1 MKTSSRAVREQV
13 QCGFRATPE
22 QLQSISRSP
31 PPIVPQGNS
40 RNGISGQRQR
50 HLRCIRQWITSN
62 CNQQLEIAK
71 STMKPGRNSQLLFI
85 SCFWPL
91 FNFPDDKLVMKV
103 GLYRNSVLNNETID
117 ATAIAPGTWPTP
129 RVAPAAATALALAL
143 ALALAALLY
152 RLRRLKVELKQTLRQ
167 QIKRKGPV
175 GRRSTWPCSCPVF
188 AMTLP
193 AILISMEPRSC
204 SCSCSCSTFYRL
216 VLILRV

>member
-1 MKTSSRAVREQV
+1 
-13 QCGFRATPE
+13 
-22 QLQSISRSP
+22 
-31 PPIVPQGNS
+31 
-40 RNGISGQRQR
+40 
-50 HLRCIRQWITSN
+50 
-62 CNQQLEIAK
+62 
-71 STMKPGRNSQLLFI
+71 MKPGRNSQLLFI
-85 SCFWPL
+85 CCFWPL

-129 RVAPAAATALALAL
+129 RAGPAAATALAL

-193 AILISMEPRSC
+193 AILISMEPSSCSC